1 MIMKNYNDQKIE
13 DSYAASKRQDEI
25 LRNRVIERSS
35 RQSNP
40 YQQSRGDNYPDTYRS
55 AAAGYMHEYV
65 GDDRGRRDQEFDTPG
80 FYRDENGLHRGKGPK
95 NYTRTDDR
103 IAEEVHVR
111 LTDDRFVDATQIEVY
126 VKDGE
131 VVMTG
136 TVDDRS
142 QKRRAED
149 IAESVLGVKNLENR
163 VRVKG

>member
-1 MIMKNYNDQKIE
+1 MKNYNDLKIE
-13 DSYAASKRQDEI
+13 DSYAASKRQDEM

-35 RQSNP
+35 GQSEENR
-40 YQQSRGDNYPDTYRS
+40 YQQSRRDQYPDTYRS
-55 AAAGYMHEYV
+55 AARGYMHEYV
-65 GDDRGRRDQEFDTPG
+65 GDDRGRQDQEFGPAG
-80 FYRDENGLHRGKGPK
+80 FYRDGSGLHRGKGPK

-149 IAESVLGVKNLENR
+149 IAESVLGVKHLENR
-163 VRVKG
+163 VRVKD